1 MKLHELYNH
10 SARPAYLDEVLLAD
24 SPTSPQRVQTL
35 NEERK
40 WVDGRFPKNLGI
52 DQPSH
57 LHGAGQT
64 HAHVLGRRGNELGV
78 INFDGTAS
86 HDTKMKLHKRDAE
99 ALRARGFQ
107 VRPDNIVE
115 WLLQPSLSR
124 SDIIPG

>member
-1 MKLHELYNH
+1 MKLHELYDQ

-24 SPTSPQRVQTL
+24 SPTSPHRVQTL

-57 LHGAGQT
+57 LHGDGQT

-86 HDTKMKLHKRDAE
+86 HGTKMKLHKKDAE
-99 ALRARGFQ
+99 ALRDRGFK

-115 WLLQPSLSR
+115 WLLQPSLSI
-124 SDIIPG
+124 SSIILG